1 MKCKTCEQEFDNMSD
16 LQKHIWS
23 EHKKPEEAPQ
33 DDRIIIPID
42 ALDEF
47 KYLSVNQPAR
57 ILCLGHMAK
66 EGFVVDEINY
76 HM

>member
-1 MKCKTCEQEFDNMSD
+1 MKCKTCEQEFDNMSG

-23 EHKKPEEAPQ
+23 EHKKPEIPQ

-57 ILCLGHMAK
+57 ILCLGHMEK

>member
-1 MKCKTCEQEFDNMSD
+1 MKCRTCEREFDNMSD

-23 EHKKPEEAPQ
+23 EHKKPEVPQ

-57 ILCLGHMAK
+57 ILCLGHMEK
-66 EGFVVDEINY
+66 EGFVVDEIRY